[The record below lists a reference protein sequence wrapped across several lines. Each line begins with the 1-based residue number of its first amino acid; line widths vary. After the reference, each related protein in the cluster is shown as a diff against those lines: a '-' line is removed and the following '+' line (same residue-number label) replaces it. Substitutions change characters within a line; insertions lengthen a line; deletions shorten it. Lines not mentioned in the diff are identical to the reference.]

1 MDVSTTNQKIYLNI
15 SSDHFHYTNIC
26 FDIRSYQMSH
36 SCTDDDNFRNYHV
49 EEKRQGRFEEIVM
62 DPELAIAMSLFV
74 LSKVILIICITGIFQ
89 NAPPAYSAFT
99 PGMGAPPRGEPS
111 PWGGGGF
118 PPRPALWGGGGSPPR
133 PAP

>member
-49 EEKRQGRFEEIVM
+49 EEKRQGRFEERVM
-62 DPELAIAMSLFV
+62 DSELAKAMSLFV
-74 LSKVILIICITGIFQ
+74 LSKVILIICITVIFQ

-99 PGMGAPPRGEPS
+99 RKLCVFRA
-111 PWGGGGF
+111 
-118 PPRPALWGGGGSPPR
+118 
-133 PAP
+133 

>member
-26 FDIRSYQMSH
+26 FDIRSCQMSH

-49 EEKRQGRFEEIVM
+49 EEKRQGRFEERVM
-62 DPELAIAMSLFV
+62 DSELARAMSLFV

-99 PGMGAPPRGEPS
+99 HKLCVLRA
-111 PWGGGGF
+111 
-118 PPRPALWGGGGSPPR
+118 
-133 PAP
+133 